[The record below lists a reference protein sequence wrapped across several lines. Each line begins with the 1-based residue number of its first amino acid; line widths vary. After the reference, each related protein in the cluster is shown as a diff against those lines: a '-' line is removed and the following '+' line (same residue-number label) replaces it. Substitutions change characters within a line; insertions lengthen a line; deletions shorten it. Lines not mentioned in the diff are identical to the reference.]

1 MQAIEWDKYNVILL
15 DLCHKLVIIFSN
27 IRNIF
32 YNLSNGL
39 LPYGRC
45 FHSTIDF
52 SYYEYFL
59 ITTEFTGMVVLKT
72 PTSVNQNGKSGS

>member
-1 MQAIEWDKYNVILL
+1 MAQIQLILL
-15 DLCHKLVIIFSN
+15 ALCHKLVIIYSN

-32 YNLSNGL
+32 YNVSNGL

-45 FHSTIDF
+45 FHCTIDF